1 MRITSTTLRRIIK
14 EELEAVMYEADAFQA
29 EKDEEDRAATA
40 ASAAAF
46 QGSPERA
53 MMAIE
58 DHVEDMLRNEL
69 FMEWYLDDIDFRKLE
84 AMSDDNPQ
92 RFMKLIAARL
102 EELGPG
108 RGMPEAVFDGF
119 DLQAELN
126 EEDENVARARKAK
139 HIGPAFDV
147 EQNKFQLD
155 PEYQEKAKAM
165 RKRVAKMKG
174 KMNEDEDAEDAAEDA
189 AYDNLESCVRT
200 VIKDLLAA
208 GVGADEASNIVFAAV
223 RSTVYRAL

>member
-14 EELEAVMYEADAFQA
+14 EELEAVMNEADAFQA
-29 EKDEEDRAATA
+29 EKDEEERAATA

-53 MMAIE
+53 MIAIE

-84 AMSDDNPQ
+84 AMSDDDPQ
-92 RFMKLIAARL
+92 KFMKLIAARL

-108 RGMPEAVFDGF
+108 RGMPEAVFDDF

-126 EEDENVARARKAK
+126 EVEKSKERKDAEEAGHVGK
-139 HIGPAFDV
+139 AF
-147 EQNKFQLD
+147 QNDQFLTQKYKD
-155 PEYQEKAKAM
+155 NAERM
-165 RKRVAKMKG
+165 RKRVAKMKA
-174 KMNEDEDAEDAAEDA
+174 K
-189 AYDNLESCVRT
+189 R
-200 VIKDLLAA
+200 
-208 GVGADEASNIVFAAV
+208 
-223 RSTVYRAL
+223 